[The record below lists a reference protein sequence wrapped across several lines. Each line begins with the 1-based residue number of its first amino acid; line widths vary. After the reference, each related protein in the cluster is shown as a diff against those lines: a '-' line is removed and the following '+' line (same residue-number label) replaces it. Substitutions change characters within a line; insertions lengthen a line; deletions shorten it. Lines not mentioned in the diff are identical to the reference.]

1 MAFSTDDFSKVWAS
15 TSPLTPYEFSDTNY
29 QQGWNFIGSTPPA
42 RQMWDFLQKQND
54 EKAQWL
60 YNAHNDILE
69 MLKSLIPTGVVQ
81 AFAGSTMP
89 DGWLLCDGSA
99 ISRTDYADLYAVIGD
114 TYGAGDGTTTFNL
127 PNLTDKFIQGNAT
140 SGTEKTAGL
149 PNITGHMGFRK
160 YATDGRDI
168 MYNNSGAL
176 YRGADIDNP
185 SGPTDAASG
194 SFKLTNLSFDASR
207 SSSIY
212 GNSTTVQPPAL
223 TMRYIIKY

>member
-1 MAFSTDDFSKVWAS
+1 MAFSTDDFNKVWAS

-81 AFAGSTMP
+81 AFAGATTP
-89 DGWLLCDGSA
+89 QGWLLCDGSA
-99 ISRTDYADLYAVIGD
+99 VSRTTYANLFAVIGT
-114 TYGAGDGTTTFNL
+114 TYGSGNGSTTFNL
-127 PNLTDKFIQGNAT
+127 PNLTDRFIQGN
-140 SGTEKTAGL
+140 GTVGTVKNAGL
-149 PNITGHMGFRK
+149 PNITGSFFARK
-160 YATDGRDI
+160 SDYGDI
-168 MYNNSGAL
+168 IGDLQNAFTSNYESASIGQLGGGSQGSSQQRIAFNASNSNA
-176 YRGADIDNP
+176 
-185 SGPTDAASG
+185 
-194 SFKLTNLSFDASR
+194 
-207 SSSIY
+207 IY